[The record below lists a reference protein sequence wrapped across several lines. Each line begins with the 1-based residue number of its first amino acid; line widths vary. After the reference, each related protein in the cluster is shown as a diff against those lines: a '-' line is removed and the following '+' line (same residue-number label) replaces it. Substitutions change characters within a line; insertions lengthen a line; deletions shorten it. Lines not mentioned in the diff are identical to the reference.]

1 MINIANI
8 NNTNIFIDTLKY
20 CQQSLSPLTKTA
32 TEEEKEAIKKL
43 ALQYIVNWDYFSTLW
58 ENLDVSKKFKILEII
73 AGGKGII

>member
-32 TEEEKEAIKKL
+32 TKDEKETIKKL
-43 ALQYIVNWDYFSTLW
+43 TLQYIAKWDYFSTLK
-58 ENLDVSKKFKILEII
+58 S
-73 AGGKGII
+73 